1 MFNIQF
7 YNNPRRANSVQN
19 RMNLM
24 RAKFQTLQVD
34 DDNEPDGDI
43 NTPALNNSA
52 VNRSISEKSHL
63 SSQSMKLSM
72 LNS

>member
-1 MFNIQF
+1 
-7 YNNPRRANSVQN
+7 
-19 RMNLM
+19 MNLM

-52 VNRSISEKSHL
+52 SNAVNRSISEKSHH
-63 SSQSMKLSM
+63 SSQSMEVLYA
-72 LNS
+72 L